1 MLNYEGKVIEYKSL
15 NYQQKKD
22 KLISILSLL
31 KNDLEIFDE
40 LYNLISNFDV
50 SEDLLIDV
58 YKIVI
63 NLLLNLD
70 NKSIKEYEG
79 YKKIIN
85 DIKDLESNDELS
97 DIEGLLKLL

>member
-1 MLNYEGKVIEYKSL
+1 MLNYEWKVIEYKSL

-70 NKSIKEYEG
+70 NKSIKEYEW